1 MFTLATLATLGL
13 VKVNMRKKQITKS
26 KKDYTRK
33 KKYKVILRN
42 IIDATLRQRNNMG
55 LIEIFILSV
64 IYFSLKQW
72 EENNCRCKEEE

>member
-42 IIDATLRQRNNMG
+42 IIDATLR
-55 LIEIFILSV
+55 
-64 IYFSLKQW
+64 
-72 EENNCRCKEEE
+72 